1 MARPSRITALLTRRG
16 VERDLSRR
24 GITRSSNIPGMAPK
38 KMPPG
43 IASNREAN
51 PPPPVANT
59 PSSGATSVAGATPA
73 SVHLLSYACS
83 LAEQGQYQFAVVF
96 AHAACELHTES
107 ALISL
112 LSARNDKVLA
122 RLAEPTEHDVKC
134 LDNQRTYRVYSALT
148 KDYPRGTP
156 KPERPPADWWNAWL
170 AGRQER
176 HDVAHKGAQMT
187 REKANRALDLAEQ
200 YIKHMTAKVSAA
212 LAEYTAEYVEEP

>member
-1 MARPSRITALLTRRG
+1 MT
-16 VERDLSRR
+16 
-24 GITRSSNIPGMAPK
+24 PK

-43 IASNREAN
+43 IASNREASL
-51 PPPPVANT
+51 PPPVAKT
-59 PSSGATSVAGATPA
+59 PSSGAMSVAGGTPTLLLAPA
-73 SVHLLSYACS
+73 SVHLLSYARA

-112 LSARNDKVLA
+112 LSARADKVLA

-134 LDNQRTYRVYSALT
+134 LDNHRVYRVYSALT

-170 AGRQER
+170 ASRQDR

-187 REKANRALDLAEQ
+187 REKANRALEVAEQ

-212 LAEYTAEYVEEP
+212 LEETQP